1 MKAILLKVYFFD
13 LQKDFDTICHNIL
26 KKLDHYGIT
35 GISNKQFE
43 SYLIDRKQSV
53 SINGFNSDISTVIFG
68 DPQGSV
74 LELLLFL
81 YIYINE
87 RTLAVKPYQVRHFA
101 DDTNLLN
108 INKSPKRLNKL
119 INIDSIKYLQMSQ
132 KPKWFSKKKKYGLQS
147 LKKIKWKMTY

>member
-43 SYLIDRKQSV
+43 SYLTDRKQSV

-74 LELLLFL
+74 LELLLLFVSRNDL
-81 YIYINE
+81 
-87 RTLAVKPYQVRHFA
+87 TLAIKQCQVHHFA

-132 KPKWFSKKKKYGLQS
+132 KPKWFSKKKKYGFQS
-147 LKKIKWKMTY
+147 

>member
-43 SYLIDRKQSV
+43 SYLTDRKQSV
-53 SINGFNSDISTVIFG
+53 SINGFNSDISAVIFG
-68 DPQGSV
+68 VPQGSV
-74 LELLLFL
+74 LELLLFF
-81 YIYINE
+81 IYINE
-87 RTLAVKPYQVRHFA
+87 HTLAINHYQAHHFA

-119 INIDSIKYLQMSQ
+119 INIDSIKYFQMSQ
-132 KPKWFSKKKKYGLQS
+132 KQKWFSKKKKYGLQS
-147 LKKIKWKMTY
+147 